1 MKKLL
6 TIFIASSL
14 FWGCEDVSD
23 RAFDRV
29 ASPVL
34 GQISLEK
41 NDTEISGEAFFA
53 ELDKSGI
60 LDQAIGIDTIPL
72 PGLSILI
79 STAEGSELETI
90 STGADGTFTFQL
102 TSEAEQLEFSG
113 THEGQ
118 DFRFIRK
125 L

>member
-6 TIFIASSL
+6 FL
-14 FWGCEDVSD
+14 FFATGLIWGCEDVSD

-34 GQISLEK
+34 GQISIEK
-41 NDTEISGEAFFA
+41 SGSAISGEAFFA

-60 LDQAIGIDTIPL
+60 LDQTIGIDTIPIA
-72 PGLSILI
+72 GLSILI
-79 STAEGSELETI
+79 STADGSELETV
-90 STGADGTFTFQL
+90 STDADGTFTFQL

-113 THEGQ
+113 THKGQ
-118 DFRFIRK
+118 NFRFIR
-125 L
+125 